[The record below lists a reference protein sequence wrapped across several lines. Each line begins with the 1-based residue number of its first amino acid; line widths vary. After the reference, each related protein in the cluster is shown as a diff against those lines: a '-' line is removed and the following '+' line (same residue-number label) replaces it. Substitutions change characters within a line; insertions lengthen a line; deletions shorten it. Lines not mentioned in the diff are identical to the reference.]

1 MEIHSY
7 PSQSETVCYNEG
19 EDRDSL
25 LYDAIAL
32 ANNRGGTIYCGIN
45 RKGKVRGIEPDAVVK
60 SFEFRLK
67 ECANSEISWT
77 WDKVIINSK
86 LIVIIQIDES
96 TKLISLDCNAGDKK
110 VYYRLQEHTV
120 LASKII
126 VRLIHLKKGK
136 LQIEVSVDSEDVNRI
151 IDEVHSTAGITLSQL
166 YKKVDLPKSKIDSIL
181 PDLLFIGE
189 IGLRWN
195 NDSIEFIS

>member
-7 PSQSETVCYNEG
+7 PSQSENVCYNEG
-19 EDRDSL
+19 EDCDSL
-25 LYDAIAL
+25 LFDAIAL

-45 RKGKVRGIEPDAVVK
+45 RKGKVRGVEPDAVIK
-60 SFEFRLK
+60 SFEVRLK
-67 ECANSEISWT
+67 ECCNSEISWE
-77 WDKVIINSK
+77 WEKVIIHSK
-86 LIVIIQIDES
+86 FIVIIQIDES
-96 TKLISLDCNAGDKK
+96 TKLISVDCDAGHKK

-126 VRLIHLKKGK
+126 LRLIHLKKGK
-136 LQIEVSVDSEDVNRI
+136 LQIDASVDSDDVSRI

-181 PDLLFIGE
+181 PDLLFKARIGA
-189 IGLRWN
+189 RFN
-195 NDSIEFIS
+195 QDSIEFIS

>member
-19 EDRDSL
+19 EDCDSL

-45 RKGKVRGIEPDAVVK
+45 RKGKARGIEPDAIIK
-60 SFEFRLK
+60 SFEFRLE
-67 ECANSEISWT
+67 ECSNSEIYWT
-77 WDKVIINSK
+77 WEKVIINSK
-86 LIVIIQIDES
+86 FIVIIQIDES

-110 VYYRLQEHTV
+110 VYYRLKEHTV

-181 PDLLFIGE
+181 PDLLFIGK